1 MTELEQKEERWR
13 FLNEL
18 RRRGIESPQSKRIAW
33 EIMLIR
39 VEQEREMERKAYQRD
54 YKISQIIDF

>member
-1 MTELEQKEERWR
+1 MTELERKEQRWK

-33 EIMLIR
+33 EIMLLR
-39 VEQEREMERKAYQRD
+39 VEQEREAEKKRLVRD
-54 YKISQIIDF
+54 YKLNQLGV

>member
-1 MTELEQKEERWR
+1 MTPLEQKEQRWK

-18 RRRGIESPQSKRIAW
+18 RRRGIESSQSKRIAW

-39 VEQEREMERKAYQRD
+39 VQQEREAEKKILVRD
-54 YKISQIIDF
+54 YKLKELGI

>member
-1 MTELEQKEERWR
+1 MTVLEQKEQRWK

-18 RRRGIESPQSKRIAW
+18 RRRGIESSQSKRIAW

-39 VEQEREMERKAYQRD
+39 VQQEREAQKKILVRD
-54 YKISQIIDF
+54 YKLNQLGV

>member
-1 MTELEQKEERWR
+1 MTVLEQKEERWK

-18 RRRGIESPQSKRIAW
+18 RKRGIESPQSKRIAW

-39 VEQEREMERKAYQRD
+39 VEQERESEKKKFERD
-54 YKISQIIDF
+54 YKLNQLGV

>member
-1 MTELEQKEERWR
+1 MTILEQKEQRWK

-39 VEQEREMERKAYQRD
+39 VEQEREAQKKILVRD
-54 YKISQIIDF
+54 YKLNQLGV